1 MNGKK
6 TQMSQ
11 TTMKL
16 KVKNQNLNKI
26 HQNTKKKRNK
36 LNRTKAKS
44 IRAISMDY
52 IIYVWYRGFTRKIK
66 EPMGENL
73 ITEKNEWGDYKVKS
87 LQIKQL
93 VKDVNEDLNKSV
105 SHQIT

>member
-1 MNGKK
+1 
-6 TQMSQ
+6 
-11 TTMKL
+11 
-16 KVKNQNLNKI
+16 
-26 HQNTKKKRNK
+26 
-36 LNRTKAKS
+36 
-44 IRAISMDY
+44 
-52 IIYVWYRGFTRKIK
+52 
-66 EPMGENL
+66 MGENL